1 MCQTHVDKT
10 AVYVLFTLSE
20 TGMLCTGPPDNT
32 FLKGTIEFSK
42 TNGIPVEIME
52 KKDIETKYPKM
63 TFPEDYMFVLDQC
76 AGVLLADKALY
87 AFQVI
92 LSIKIKFISSVQL
105 DKKHNNNNNN
115 KNKTTK

>member
-1 MCQTHVDKT
+1 
-10 AVYVLFTLSE
+10 
-20 TGMLCTGPPDNT
+20 MLCTGPPDNT

-42 TNGIPVEIME
+42 TNGIPVKIMD
-52 KKDIETKYPKM
+52 KKVIETKYPKM

-92 LSIKIKFISSVQL
+92 LSILRLNIISSVQL
-105 DKKHNNNNNN
+105 DKKHKNNNNN
-115 KNKTTK
+115 KTKQQKQL